1 MMSNA
6 DADHPPELKRK
17 KPLSMTPEAIRG
29 RTFRRRRRQRIKVVP
44 AKLRE
49 RDIEAIEHA
58 AQYGERL
65 AKEFPAAAF
74 ALRALRKAVWD
85 PEE

>member
-1 MMSNA
+1 MSNA
-6 DADHPPELKRK
+6 DADHPPELRRKRI
-17 KPLSMTPEAIRG
+17 PSMTKGAIRG
-29 RTFRRRRRQRIKVVP
+29 RRFRRRRNRRVKVVP
-44 AKLRE
+44 AILRE

-65 AKEFPAAAF
+65 AKEFPAAAS

-85 PEE
+85 SEE